1 MAGTSAPRVPHCRD
15 LRPIGERQASR
26 LYTGHSDRLGC
37 PVAVTVYPA
46 LADETA
52 QRRFDG
58 AAANARRLAAHPSVL
73 TVHDW
78 GHGDDGSP
86 WVVTDPQPPETIDTL
101 LRTEGP
107 LPVEQA
113 LRIGVLVA
121 GALETAHRAGV
132 VHGDLSPARLVLGPQ
147 GEPLV
152 VDIGLAEFSDFPG
165 FGALHNPIRYFA
177 PPEVLER
184 TGLSPASD
192 AYSLATT
199 VYALLTGGA
208 PHEKPADITDSN
220 ASLLLRILQI
230 RVPPIVRPGED
241 IDGVEAALLPAL
253 AHAAEGR
260 PPVLDLAWSFQAV
273 QRNLGLALVEPVVLD
288 LGAPDRS
295 FAPVATVAAEPEGAP
310 APAPP
315 QDADGLPSWYGGSPP
330 TGPAGALGSGPAPVY
345 GPAPGARDG
354 ALGSGRAP
362 GSGGAPGPT
371 PGSGRPPGSGRDGAP
386 GPGLVHLFSET
397 PPDFTDRTRDAI
409 APHWATGL
417 GRPAGPAPTAGA
429 ADRAGGTQPRPPDQP
444 RRRTE
449 PDPPRPPP
457 RPSQPR
463 RPMEP
468 RRPTEPYRPYDPDPP
483 DEPDPPAAA
492 KADARTPTNG
502 HRPGGHAQG
511 PPIGGRPAGVNGRGH
526 GLRQAPTARDDGGPA
541 PVRRPPIDIAPG
553 SAPGARPAQ
562 PHRGSPGD
570 ETARPVA
577 SSRPPVDATR
587 GPSAVPAIVPR
598 GRRAGEP
605 PTRPG
610 RPPDAGRRGPPAR
623 SDAAQSGVP
632 AAGGR
637 TRPGSSLERARQAR
651 MRRDAASGIARP
663 NSEDRTSAPRV
674 KDLAPASGAAPAAP
688 VIVLIVVVVLL
699 TLGVAYM
706 VITGD
711 GTSRPV
717 DEQPGASTPSVPA
730 SMHEA

>member
-1 MAGTSAPRVPHCRD
+1 
-15 LRPIGERQASR
+15 
-26 LYTGHSDRLGC
+26 
-37 PVAVTVYPA
+37 VAVTVYPA
-46 LADETA
+46 LADEGA
-52 QRRFDG
+52 QRRFDR

-147 GEPLV
+147 VEPLV
-152 VDIGLAEFSDFPG
+152 ADIGLTEFSDFPG

-230 RVPPIVRPGED
+230 RVPPIVRPDED

-253 AHAAEGR
+253 AHAAERR

-273 QRNLGLALVEPVVLD
+273 QRNLGLALVEPVVFD
-288 LGAPDRS
+288 LGALDRS
-295 FAPVATVAAEPEGAP
+295 LAAVAAEPEVAP
-310 APAPP
+310 APAP
-315 QDADGLPSWYGGSPP
+315 QDADGPPSWSGGSPSA
-330 TGPAGALGSGPAPVY
+330 GPAGAPGAGPAPLSR
-345 GPAPGARDG
+345 PAPGSAPPSGARD
-354 ALGSGRAP
+354 RAP
-362 GSGGAPGPT
+362 GSG
-371 PGSGRPPGSGRDGAP
+371 RGAP
-386 GPGLVHLFSET
+386 GPGLVHLFSDT
-397 PPDFTDRTRDAI
+397 PPEFTNRTRDAI
-409 APHWATGL
+409 APHRATGL
-417 GRPAGPAPTAGA
+417 GRPAGPAPAAGA
-429 ADRAGGTQPRPPDQP
+429 ADRAGDSLPRPPDQP
-444 RRRTE
+444 RRPTE

-468 RRPTEPYRPYDPDPP
+468 RRPTEPYRPYDPYPQE
-483 DEPDPPAAA
+483 EPDPPAAA
-492 KADARTPTNG
+492 RADAWTPTNG
-502 HRPGGHAQG
+502 HRPSGHAQG
-511 PPIGGRPAGVNGRGH
+511 PPIGGRPAGINGRGN
-526 GLRQAPTARDDGGPA
+526 GLRQAPTAGDDGGPA
-541 PVRRPPIDIAPG
+541 PVRRPPIDIAHG
-553 SAPGARPAQ
+553 SAPGARPSQ
-562 PHRGSPGD
+562 PHGGSPGG
-570 ETARPVA
+570 ETARPA
-577 SSRPPVDATR
+577 SGSRPPVDAAS

-598 GRRAGEP
+598 GPRAGEQ

-610 RPPDAGRRGPPAR
+610 RPPPR
-623 SDAAQSGVP
+623 SDAPRSSAP

-637 TRPGSSLERARQAR
+637 TRTGSSLERARQVR
-651 MRRDAASGIARP
+651 MRREAAPGVAQP
-663 NSEDRTSAPRV
+663 NPEQRAATPREW
-674 KDLAPASGAAPAAP
+674 DPAPAAGGAPAAP

>member
-1 MAGTSAPRVPHCRD
+1 M
-15 LRPIGERQASR
+15 
-26 LYTGHSDRLGC
+26 
-37 PVAVTVYPA
+37 AVTVYPA
-46 LADETA
+46 LADEGA
-52 QRRFDG
+52 QRRFDR

-107 LPVEQA
+107 LAVEQA

-147 GEPLV
+147 VEPLV

-230 RVPPIVRPGED
+230 RVPPIVRPDED

-288 LGAPDRS
+288 LGKPVRS
-295 FAPVATVAAEPEGAP
+295 LAPVATAAAEPEFAP
-310 APAPP
+310 APGP
-315 QDADGLPSWYGGSPP
+315 QDADGLPSGYGGSPP
-330 TGPAGALGSGPAPVY
+330 TGPAGAPGSGRPHGSGHAPGS
-345 GPAPGARDG
+345 GPAPGARD
-354 ALGSGRAP
+354 RAR
-362 GSGGAPGPT
+362 GSGGAPERGA
-371 PGSGRPPGSGRDGAP
+371 PGSGRPPGSAPPPGARDRAPGSGRGAP
-386 GPGLVHLFSET
+386 GPGLVHLFSDT
-397 PPDFTDRTRDAI
+397 PPDFTNRTRDAI

-417 GRPAGPAPTAGA
+417 GRPAGPAPAAGA
-429 ADRAGGTQPRPPDQP
+429 ADRAGGSQPRPPDQP
-444 RRRTE
+444 RRPTA

-468 RRPTEPYRPYDPDPP
+468 RRPTEPYRPYDPYPQ

-492 KADARTPTNG
+492 KAEAWTPTNG
-502 HRPGGHAQG
+502 HRPSGHAQG
-511 PPIGGRPAGVNGRGH
+511 PPIGGRPAGVNGRGKR
-526 GLRQAPTARDDGGPA
+526 LRQAPTVGDDGGPA

-553 SAPGARPAQ
+553 SAPGARPSQ
-562 PHRGSPGD
+562 PHRGSPGG
-570 ETARPVA
+570 ENARPA
-577 SSRPPVDATR
+577 AGPRPPVDAVR
-587 GPSAVPAIVPR
+587 GQSAVPAIVPR
-598 GRRAGEP
+598 GRRAGEQ

-610 RPPDAGRRGPPAR
+610 RPPPR
-623 SDAAQSGVP
+623 SDAPRSSAP

-637 TRPGSSLERARQAR
+637 TRTGSSLERARQAR
-651 MRRDAASGIARP
+651 MRREAASGVAQP
-663 NSEDRTSAPRV
+663 NPEQRAATPRD
-674 KDLAPASGAAPAAP
+674 KDPAPAAGGAPAAP